1 MSSIEAIRQRLEQMF
16 ADVSET
22 LPKTGT
28 LPSEVLGRPD
38 LGRPKGWIWELD
50 LEGNYTWTSPEIEK
64 VLGINPEHVLG
75 KNFAQIGFD
84 ESSRSDLLEEFEH
97 NRPIE
102 RLILKAQGSEGQMLS
117 VFVRALHK
125 TDPDG
130 NPSGYRGVT
139 QLVDEA
145 DQPPDKLEIALPRIT
160 PAREELASVPEIVP
174 SWGEV
179 LGYQADETGVS
190 RIDTTSDP
198 LEDQEPPGGGRI
210 LVPLRVQ
217 DEIIGTIELE
227 RSEAQAWSEDE
238 RDLAEAVAHEFAL
251 ALQDARSYQLTQQA
265 LEEMREADR
274 LKSQFLANM
283 SHELRTPLNS
293 IIGFSKVI
301 LKGIDGPITEK
312 QEEDLAAIYNAG
324 QHLLG
329 LINDILDLSR
339 IEAGKMELAFTEV
352 DLGEIIRG
360 VMSTAVGLV
369 KEKPI
374 ELILDVPEDLPLL
387 QADNIRIRQV
397 LLNLVSNAAKF
408 TEQGHIGVSART
420 IRRGSQTDI
429 VIAVFDTGP
438 GIHPADQE
446 KIFEPFSQVDASP
459 TRKTGGTGLGL
470 SICRH
475 LVELHGGIIWVE
487 SIPGEGS
494 TFAFT
499 LPYTPPEHPQVIKQ
513 PLILGIDTEVEV
525 LKIYRDELER
535 KSFRL
540 HNLTRPDHAIE
551 VARALNPD
559 LLLFD
564 MHDASVEDWRLLA
577 QTRAE
582 PSLDPTPIFISAFDS
597 QNDHG
602 ADLGVRDVIAYPL
615 RESAVSTILKN
626 AFGTSIQDADLLCVI
641 EDENL
646 PSVRA
651 FFENL
656 GGMQVK
662 LASSYESV
670 LETMEAH
677 NFDGFILSLS
687 LPGQTFDVILRTI
700 LGESAGHAIPPVIGL
715 LPESNDPRAIENVTE
730 LGRAH
735 FEQTRLGKEEYFQ
748 RLIQHLHSLDL

>member
-1 MSSIEAIRQRLEQMF
+1 MSSIEAIRERLEQMF

-22 LPKTGT
+22 LPRTGT
-28 LPSEVLGRPD
+28 LSSEILGRPD
-38 LGRPKGWIWELD
+38 RDVPKGWIWELD
-50 LEGNYTWTSPEIEK
+50 LDGNYTWSSPEIEK
-64 VLGINPEHVLG
+64 VLGISANDVLG
-75 KNFAQIGFD
+75 KPFAEIGFD
-84 ESSRSDLLEEFEH
+84 QESRQLIIGYFDKNL
-97 NRPIE
+97 PIE
-102 RLILKAQGSEGQMLS
+102 HLILNAENQRGQTLS
-117 VFVRALHK
+117 LFVRALQK
-125 TDPDG
+125 TDSDG
-130 NPSGYRGVT
+130 NPSGYRGVG
-139 QLVDEA
+139 QLIEEA
-145 DQPPDKLEIALPRIT
+145 SQPLERLDIPLPEKPDVTEAYT
-160 PAREELASVPEIVP
+160 SVPEIAP
-174 SWGEV
+174 TWGEV
-179 LGYQADETGVS
+179 LGYQADETGVT
-190 RIDTTSDP
+190 RIDTTHDP
-198 LEDQEPPGGGRI
+198 LEKDEPKSDESI
-210 LVPLRVQ
+210 LVPLQVQ

-227 RSEAQAWSEDE
+227 RKDTKAWSEDE
-238 RDLAEAVAHEFAL
+238 KELVEAVAHEFAL

-312 QEEDLAAIYNAG
+312 QDEDLTAIYNAG

-374 ELILDVPEDLPLL
+374 ELILDIPEDLPLL

-408 TEQGHIGVSART
+408 TEEGHIGISART
-420 IRRGSQTDI
+420 IKRGNQTDI

-487 SIPGEGS
+487 SVPSEGS

-499 LPYTPPEHPQVIKQ
+499 LPYTPPENPQVIKQ
-513 PLILGIDTEVEV
+513 PLILGVDTEIEV
-525 LKIYRDELER
+525 LKLYRDALER
-535 KSFRL
+535 NSFRF

-551 VARALNPD
+551 VTRALNPD

-564 MHDASVEDWRLLA
+564 MFNAAHEDWRLLS
-577 QTRAE
+577 QIRNE
-582 PSLDPTPIFISAFDS
+582 PSLDATQILVASLDP
-597 QNDHG
+597 QNDSG
-602 ADLGVRDVIAYPL
+602 SSPVMQNLLAFPL
-615 RESAVSTILKN
+615 RETAIETTLHECFNTDIQN
-626 AFGTSIQDADLLCVI
+626 ARLLVVVN
-641 EDENL
+641 EDQL
-646 PSVRA
+646 ASVRA

-656 GGMQVK
+656 GGMEVRV
-662 LASSYESV
+662 ASE
-670 LETMEAH
+670 LENAIEGMQDA
-677 NFDGFILSLS
+677 FYDGYILSLS
-687 LPGQTFDVILRTI
+687 LPLHTFEGVLQSIRNEMDHD
-700 LGESAGHAIPPVIGL
+700 GIPPVIGL
-715 LPESNDPRAIENVTE
+715 LPENDNPRVLKDVSE
-730 LGRAH
+730 LALKLYEH
-735 FEQTRLGKEEYFQ
+735 NQVDLEQCLDN
-748 RLIQHLHSLDL
+748 LIDHLRKLDL

>member
-1 MSSIEAIRQRLEQMF
+1 MSSIEAIRERLEQMF

-22 LPKTGT
+22 LPRTGT
-28 LPSEVLGRPD
+28 LSSEILGRPD
-38 LGRPKGWIWELD
+38 PDRPKGWIWELD
-50 LEGNYTWTSPEIEK
+50 LDGNYTWSSPEIEN
-64 VLGINPEHVLG
+64 VLGNNADDVLG
-75 KNFAQIGFD
+75 KPFADIGFD
-84 ESSRSDLLEEFEH
+84 QESRQSIIGYFEQ
-97 NRPIE
+97 NLPIE
-102 RLILKAQGSEGQMLS
+102 RLILRAENQRGQTLS
-117 VFVRALHK
+117 LFVRALQK
-125 TDPDG
+125 TDSEG
-130 NPSGYRGVT
+130 KPSGYRGVS
-139 QLVDEA
+139 QLVQET
-145 DQPPDKLEIALPRIT
+145 DQPLERLDIPLPDKS
-160 PAREELASVPEIVP
+160 LATETYTSVPEIAP
-174 SWGEV
+174 TWGEV
-179 LGYQADETGVS
+179 LGYQADETGVT
-190 RIDTTSDP
+190 RIDTTHDP
-198 LEDQEPPGGGRI
+198 LVEDELHSDGSI

-227 RSEAQAWSEDE
+227 RKDTKAWSEDE
-238 RDLAEAVAHEFAL
+238 KELVEAVAHEFAL

-312 QEEDLAAIYNAG
+312 QDEDLSAIYNAG

-374 ELILDVPEDLPLL
+374 ELILDIPDDLPLL

-408 TEQGHIGVSART
+408 TEEGHIGVSART
-420 IRRGSQTDI
+420 IKRGNQTDI

-487 SIPGEGS
+487 SFPGEGS

-499 LPYTPPEHPQVIKQ
+499 LPYTPPENPQVVKQ
-513 PLILGIDTEVEV
+513 PLILGVDTEIEV
-525 LKIYRDELER
+525 LKLYREALER
-535 KSFRL
+535 HSFRF

-559 LLLFD
+559 ILLFD
-564 MHDASVEDWRLLA
+564 MYNASPEDWRLLS
-577 QTRAE
+577 QIRNE
-582 PSLDPTPIFISAFDS
+582 PSLDSTQILVTSLDP
-597 QNDHG
+597 QNESG
-602 ADLGVRDVIAYPL
+602 SSPEMLDLLSFPL
-615 RESAVSTILKN
+615 RENAVETTLAESFNTDIRN
-626 AFGTSIQDADLLCVI
+626 ASLLVVVT
-641 EDENL
+641 EDRL
-646 PSVRA
+646 ASVRA

-656 GGMQVK
+656 GGMQVRV
-662 LASSYESV
+662 ASDLESAIEGMQETSYEGY
-670 LETMEAH
+670 
-677 NFDGFILSLS
+677 FLSLS
-687 LPGQTFDVILRTI
+687 LPQHTFEDVMQSITNEMDSD
-700 LGESAGHAIPPVIGL
+700 GIPPVIGM
-715 LPESNDPRAIENVTE
+715 LPESDDPSAFDNVSILNLE
-730 LGRAH
+730 LYKHNRVDL
-735 FEQTRLGKEEYFQ
+735 EQCLNNLIHYLQ
-748 RLIQHLHSLDL
+748 RLDL